1 MATPTTAQPA
11 TNSLPATNG
20 DSTQD
25 AAELTAMV
33 DDLLEKLQTK
43 FSTVSTEIFGK
54 IEAMSK
60 RLDEMEKGIKEGK

>member
-1 MATPTTAQPA
+1 
-11 TNSLPATNG
+11 
-20 DSTQD
+20 
-25 AAELTAMV
+25 MV